1 MIPLCA
7 LPIHLDIPLATIC
20 NENPYNEEDKS
31 LPEVGKLVGMSDQ
44 RSKKAYLS
52 NRTSAIFT
60 KFDYSDLPK
69 VDQLIADFFVLDDM
83 TREELFEY
91 ITLLKK
97 NHSDPERV
105 KILKEIKKL
114 LGYKKTGSTCI
125 QGQGFP
131 LFSIL
136 LWFIKILLLQNE
148 IILNYDSS
156 LDITR
161 FPFSSTWAFP
171 QYLKKCV
178 PYSFFSKQS

>member
-1 MIPLCA
+1 MGYGKVLKEILDEKQMSVKTLSRNTGVPAPTIYSIIRRDTPIRYDTA
-7 LPIHLDIPLATIC
+7 LRFANTLDIPLATIC

-69 VDQLIADFFVLDDM
+69 VDM

-105 KILKEIKKL
+105 KILKEIKK
-114 LGYKKTGSTCI
+114 
-125 QGQGFP
+125 
-131 LFSIL
+131 
-136 LWFIKILLLQNE
+136 
-148 IILNYDSS
+148 
-156 LDITR
+156 
-161 FPFSSTWAFP
+161 
-171 QYLKKCV
+171 
-178 PYSFFSKQS
+178 

>member
-1 MIPLCA
+1 MGYGKVLKEILDEKQMSVKTLSRNTGVPAPTIYSIIRRDTPIRYDTA
-7 LPIHLDIPLATIC
+7 LRFANTLDIPLATIC

-91 ITLLKK
+91 ITLHLFSPLKDQMVGK
-97 NHSDPERV
+97 EYEHDLEKMRTCV
-105 KILKEIKKL
+105 KIIDCL
-114 LGYKKTGSTCI
+114 L
-125 QGQGFP
+125 
-131 LFSIL
+131 
-136 LWFIKILLLQNE
+136 
-148 IILNYDSS
+148 II
-156 LDITR
+156 
-161 FPFSSTWAFP
+161 
-171 QYLKKCV
+171 
-178 PYSFFSKQS
+178 

>member
-1 MIPLCA
+1 MGYGKVLKEILDEKQMSVKTLSRNTGVPA
-7 LPIHLDIPLATIC
+7 PTIYSIIRRDTPIRY
-20 NENPYNEEDKS
+20 ENPYNEEDKS

-105 KILKEIKKL
+105 KILKEIKK
-114 LGYKKTGSTCI
+114 
-125 QGQGFP
+125 
-131 LFSIL
+131 
-136 LWFIKILLLQNE
+136 
-148 IILNYDSS
+148 
-156 LDITR
+156 
-161 FPFSSTWAFP
+161 
-171 QYLKKCV
+171 
-178 PYSFFSKQS
+178 

>member
-1 MIPLCA
+1 MGYGKVLKEILDEKQMSVKTLSRNTGVPAPTIYSIIRRDTPIRYDTA
-7 LPIHLDIPLATIC
+7 LRFANTLDIPLATIC
-20 NENPYNEEDKS
+20 NENPYNEEDES
-31 LPEVGKLVGMSDQ
+31 Q

-105 KILKEIKKL
+105 KILKEIKK
-114 LGYKKTGSTCI
+114 
-125 QGQGFP
+125 
-131 LFSIL
+131 
-136 LWFIKILLLQNE
+136 
-148 IILNYDSS
+148 
-156 LDITR
+156 
-161 FPFSSTWAFP
+161 
-171 QYLKKCV
+171 
-178 PYSFFSKQS
+178 